1 MMALWVLVAI
11 IAIVI
16 FSAVSVYNRIINY
29 ENRYENAWSQI
40 DVQLKKRNDLI
51 PNLVETVKGYAGHEE
66 KIFTQVSDARARMIQ
81 GGSVSEQADAANM
94 MTGALKSLFA
104 VSEAYPDL
112 KANENFKVLQE
123 ELSAV
128 ENKIAYARQF
138 YNDSVLNYNNAIE
151 TFPGVLFAGPM
162 GKGQQ
167 VYLEIPETEKDA
179 PSVSFGNSQP
189 VNVDQMSSKAI
200 KENS

>member
-66 KIFTQVSDARARMIQ
+66 KIFNQVADARARMIQ
-81 GGSVSEQADAANM
+81 GGSVSDQADAANM

-112 KANENFKVLQE
+112 KANENFRVLQE

-138 YNDSVLNYNNAIE
+138 YNDSVLNYNNAVE

-167 VYLEIPETEKDA
+167 IYLEIPETEKDA
-179 PSVSFGNSQP
+179 PSVSFGNSEP